1 MVDRPPY
8 FPAAE
13 NAGSPRLVR
22 SRPSQFAACRQ
33 AGTSTARA
41 SASGS
46 SDDGAKAK
54 ALFSD
59 LLEPNEAT
67 KFLVTAAMVLDYLE
81 GGLFVTLEVAVMRTI
96 TIPILVKP
104 AKNVAPVCF
113 ATQPFKRVRD
123 FL

>member
-13 NAGSPRLVR
+13 NAGSRLVR
-22 SRPSQFAACRQ
+22 SLPSQFAACRQ
-33 AGTSTARA
+33 SGTSTARA

-54 ALFSD
+54 ALFSGF
-59 LLEPNEAT
+59 LEPNGAT
-67 KFLVTAAMVLDYLE
+67 EFLVTEAMVLDDLE

-96 TIPILVKP
+96 AIPILVKP

-113 ATQPFKRVRD
+113 ATQLFKRLRD